1 MEDKLRQLLDIH
13 EIRQVSIRYNRHA
26 DACEGEQFAAL
37 FTEDGEFDIV
47 GNRTYRGRKEIASV
61 CYGSVG
67 IVHLAIDSIVEVDG
81 DTATQT
87 SKLIVGKIA
96 EDKSSMEFIGTT
108 TMRDQFVRQ
117 GGQWLI
123 KRRQSHLDTDPQAA
137 LARLAVKAQ

>member
-1 MEDKLRQLLDIH
+1 MNDKLQKLLDIH
-13 EIRQVSIRYNRHA
+13 EIREVSIRYNRHA

-47 GNRTYRGRKEIASV
+47 GNQTYHGREEIASV

-67 IVHLAIDSIVEVDG
+67 IVHLAIDSIVDVDG

-87 SKLIVGKIA
+87 SKLIIGKVA
-96 EDKSSMEFIGTT
+96 PDQSSMDLIGTT

-117 GGQWLI
+117 NGQWLI
-123 KRRQSHLDTDPQAA
+123 KRRQSHIDTDPQVA